1 MGNRHFNE
9 VKFGSGLVMLS
20 FFGLKVKMLIK
31 EFEMICKMFKKFGLE
46 LKALFPPY
54 FFCCVCTQS
63 AFIFKQGRA
72 YSWRGT
78 EGNVCVFKC
87 GDGVPSL
94 RFKPPAFIEI
104 GIPLVEY

>member
-54 FFCCVCTQS
+54 FFCWGGS